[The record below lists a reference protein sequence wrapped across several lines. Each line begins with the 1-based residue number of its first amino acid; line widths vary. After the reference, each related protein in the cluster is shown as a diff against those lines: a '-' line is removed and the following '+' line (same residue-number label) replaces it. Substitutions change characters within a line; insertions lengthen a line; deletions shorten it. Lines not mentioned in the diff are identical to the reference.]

1 MKWHAGFAL
10 MLTLAPYS
18 AWADQATD
26 ATADQLFRFG
36 KFAEAAAQYRQV
48 AEQNPSD
55 YHATLQVGR
64 IALLANRYA
73 DAEMWLQKANALKPD
88 ETDPRITLAEVYYRQ
103 DEFDKAATAL
113 DGIDNLSTNPLITT
127 EYATLNVAKL
137 QSFRGRTPYQV
148 QGGGSINRIKLLQI
162 EPLPLVTV
170 RVNGGREVTFFIDTG
185 GSEVVLDSDFAKELG
200 TPDFGSVQGVFSGG
214 QQAPVTQ
221 TRIDSLT
228 IGSWVINNLPAA
240 ALPLRQ
246 LSEGIGGG
254 RTINGIIG
262 TTLFYHFLT
271 TLDYPNSELVMRK
284 KSKSYRLPKGATFPF
299 WMAGDHFMVAWG
311 QIESQPPSLIFLD
324 TGLTGAGVKLGE
336 TMLKNAN
343 IQLEYDKQETGAGGA
358 GTLTIVP
365 YTVQSAVF
373 GKVHETNVPGV
384 YDGPFPQEYA
394 FGFYLAGMVGG
405 TFGLPYAITFDF
417 DKMEVSF
424 AGGQPQAQH

>member
-1 MKWHAGFAL
+1 MARMKIILLSVISQRSTRGTTMKRHAGFAL
-10 MLTLAPYS
+10 MLTLAPYG

-26 ATADQLFRFG
+26 ATADQLFQSG
-36 KFAEAAAQYRQV
+36 KFAEASAQYKQV
-48 AEQNPSD
+48 AEQDPGD

-64 IALLANRYA
+64 IALLANQYA
-73 DAEMWLQKANALKPD
+73 DAEMWLQKANALKPN
-88 ETDPRITLAEVYYRQ
+88 EIDPRVTLAEVYYRQ
-103 DEFDKAATAL
+103 DEFDKAAAAL
-113 DGIDNLSTNPLITT
+113 DGIDNLSTNQLITT
-127 EYATLNVAKL
+127 QYPTLNVTKL
-137 QSFRGRTPYQV
+137 QSFSGQTPYQV
-148 QGGGSINRIKLLQI
+148 QGSGSINWIKLLQI

-170 RVNGGREVTFFIDTG
+170 RVNGGQEVTFFIDTG
-185 GSEVVLDSDFAKELG
+185 GSEVALDSDFAKELG
-200 TPDFGSVQGVFSGG
+200 TPDFGSVQGTFSGG

-228 IGSWVINNLPAA
+228 IGSWTINNLPAA
-240 ALPLRQ
+240 TLPLRQ

-284 KSKSYRLPKGATFPF
+284 KSNPYRLPKGATFPF

-343 IQLEYDKQETGAGGA
+343 IQL
-358 GTLTIVP
+358 
-365 YTVQSAVF
+365 
-373 GKVHETNVPGV
+373 
-384 YDGPFPQEYA
+384 GP
-394 FGFYLAGMVGG
+394 
-405 TFGLPYAITFDF
+405 
-417 DKMEVSF
+417 VS
-424 AGGQPQAQH
+424 P